1 MASTFTSSSFRSA
14 QPPRPTM
21 ASTTTLLLSLFSAI
35 LPFASPVAGQSFPY
49 VPTEILMPDP
59 TCVDGSVPCSASDL
73 AFVFRQTASGKV
85 EFRSLNFSASVD
97 ADDISLDRPAGS
109 TTLPFLDDE
118 PKSTA
123 FGAARTAN
131 GSLLVYAGD
140 CKTGVSDVWSFDYE
154 DGGDWYR
161 RGLKNGN
168 ERRAPY
174 FLGGTVAFS
183 SSLAPDM
190 DQPTLYTYGG
200 MCETPQSST
209 TNWQSNANYTK
220 TMLRVAPNDGDTY
233 TSYKMSVAS
242 SGGPRTPIAGFTLT
256 GLTPSMTNKSGT
268 VTQQMS
274 YVLLG
279 GHTKTAFIN
288 MSTVAVWNLPAETW
302 SYVNI
307 QAPDGGFP
315 KSDLAVK
322 DTSSQSKR
330 QSTADNVYSRSGH
343 TATLSED
350 GSSIIV
356 IGGWVGDVNTPA
368 EPQLAILEM
377 SEIYSGWQWKIPE
390 KQPDFSGIYGH
401 GAAVLPGN
409 MLMVYGGWETS
420 GSSSRIKRQA
430 SAGSLRFYNITS
442 GSWGSS
448 YTNPSSG
455 SSSNDENDAPT
466 DDDKGSSSKRVGL
479 GLGLGFGIAALIGII
494 IGALCWYKRRR
505 KHINNRDEAVRALS
519 QDPNY
524 YNHEYPEMAENDPW
538 GLDNSAWYG
547 RGDPYSAGERSLG
560 YESMRGARSGMPG
573 LHIPHKS
580 MPRPSR
586 GGYVPTG
593 PRPGSFPGPIHPIY
607 EDEEEEIYQ
616 NRGLYDHAAT
626 PTSDVHSDPFQ
637 TPVTGTGPN
646 GIPHPVCLTPGGGNR
661 ASATPSPENP
671 RHDPEVQDWVTEVDA
686 AEGLLARMNSRRSQH
701 QNTQNV
707 EGAEGHVARMNS
719 RRSQNQGS
727 FGHSQGRNSP
737 TRHNSNRS
745 AALRDDESRSGSN
758 LSDSARSA
766 AESIKA
772 KARQLNPMAPAL
784 LAAGAEHPKPGS
796 SSSDSYNTARSSFH
810 ALQAEGPSLLM
821 GDRGQ
826 QRYDDDEPSSP
837 SKSKP
842 RRGWLGSF
850 RRMFSGASTPTSSRE
865 DMSGVRRSFDQE
877 PVTGDYEPGLVGLRG
892 ELLRRKQGRQD
903 WEGLDPIPRGAM
915 MSGGAGPEPGTESDW
930 DIERAVEQ
938 RLVQVMFTVPRER
951 LRVVNG
957 NEEGSDREDEDLMRP
972 QAAELVDP
980 DDETDLSRG
989 DSIREKQ
996 REASYDHPALRTVE
1010 EPRRQEMDEMD
1021 NAMAEKQG
1029 LMQGEEEERLN
1040 EKQRYEE
1047 KQQLL
1052 DEKRAKEKRVAEE
1065 EALQVQ
1071 QMEEEPTKRKLSHQ
1085 PPPPEPPTST
1095 IQQPKPSHLQPHPL
1109 FQRQSPSGSPSPS
1122 PSPSPSFNRPSF
1134 QSQRQGRKDSNN
1146 STDDF
1151 LLPEFT
1157 PRDHRFSHSTN
1168 RSSGVVMEAQAVPIT
1183 RERARTR
1190 VLAMV
1195 DSFENLSRENS
1206 PSPTRFQ

>member
-1 MASTFTSSSFRSA
+1 MASTFIPGRSRSA
-14 QPPRPTM
+14 QPQP
-21 ASTTTLLLSLFSAI
+21 TTTTTTALLLFFATI
-35 LPFASPVAGQSFPY
+35 PFVSPVAAQSFPY
-49 VPTEILMPDP
+49 VPTDILMPDP

-73 AFVFRQTASGKV
+73 AFIFRQTASGKV
-85 EFRSLNFSASVD
+85 EFRSLNFSASVG
-97 ADDISLDRPAGS
+97 ADEPSLDRPAGS

-131 GSLLVYAGD
+131 GSVLVYAGD
-140 CKTGVSDVWSFDYE
+140 CKTGISDVWSYDYE
-154 DGGDWYR
+154 DGGEWYR

-168 ERRAPY
+168 DRRAPY

-183 SSLAPDM
+183 SSLAPEM

-200 MCETPQSST
+200 MCETPKSGGT
-209 TNWQSNANYTK
+209 TNWQSDANYTK
-220 TMLRVAPNDGDTY
+220 TMLRVAPNDGDAY

-256 GLTPSMTNKSGT
+256 GLTPSMTNKSGI

-307 QAPDGGFP
+307 QAPNGDLP
-315 KSDLAVK
+315 KSDLAIK
-322 DTSSQSKR
+322 DTSAQSKR
-330 QSTADNVYSRSGH
+330 SSATNAADNVYSRSGH

-390 KQPDFSGIYGH
+390 VQPDFTGIYGH

-420 GSSSRIKRQA
+420 SSSSRIKRQA
-430 SAGSLRFYNITS
+430 SSGSLRFYNITS
-442 GSWGSS
+442 GSWESS
-448 YTNPSSG
+448 YTNPSYA
-455 SSSNDENDAPT
+455 SSSAKENDAPT
-466 DDDKGSSSKRVGL
+466 ENDKGSNSKRLGL

-494 IGALCWYKRRR
+494 IAALCWYKKRRR
-505 KHINNRDEAVRALS
+505 HINNRDEAVRALS
-519 QDPNY
+519 QDPSY
-524 YNHEYPEMAENDPW
+524 YHSDFPEMTENDPW
-538 GLDNSAWYG
+538 GLNDTAWYG
-547 RGDPYSAGERSLG
+547 RGGPYPPGERSLG

-573 LHIPHKS
+573 LHIPHKPMS
-580 MPRPSR
+580 RPSR

-593 PRPGSFPGPIHPIY
+593 GSFPGPIHPIY
-607 EDEEEEIYQ
+607 EDEEEENYQ
-616 NRGLYDHAAT
+616 NRGLYDHVAT

-637 TPVTGTGPN
+637 TPVTATGQN
-646 GIPHPVCLTPGGGNR
+646 NVTHPICLTPGGGR
-661 ASATPSPENP
+661 ASATPSPENR

-686 AEGLLARMNSRRSQH
+686 AEGLLERMNSRRSQHKNAQSVDNAEGPARMNSRRSQ
-701 QNTQNV
+701 T
-707 EGAEGHVARMNS
+707 
-719 RRSQNQGS
+719 QGS
-727 FGHSQGRNSP
+727 FGRTSP
-737 TRHNSNRS
+737 TRHNSTRS

-758 LSDSARSA
+758 LSESARSA

-772 KARQLNPMAPAL
+772 KARQLNPLAPAFL
-784 LAAGAEHPKPGS
+784 VTGAEHPKPGS
-796 SSSDSYNTARSSFH
+796 SSSDSYNTAHSSFG

-821 GDRGQ
+821 GDRGHK
-826 QRYDDDEPSSP
+826 YDDDEPSSP

-842 RRGWLGSF
+842 RRGWLGSL
-850 RRMFSGASTPTSSRE
+850 RRVFSGASTPQSSHE

-877 PVTGDYEPGLVGLRG
+877 PVSGDYEPGLVGLRG
-892 ELLRRKQGRQD
+892 ELLRRKKGRQD
-903 WEGLDPIPRGAM
+903 WEGLGPIPRDAM
-915 MSGGAGPEPGTESDW
+915 MSGGSGPEPGTESDW

-957 NEEGSDREDEDLMRP
+957 NEEGSDREDDDLMKP

-980 DDETDLSRG
+980 DDEHDLSR
-989 DSIREKQ
+989 DESVQEKQ
-996 REASYDHPALRTVE
+996 MEAGYEHPALRSVD
-1010 EPRRQEMDEMD
+1010 EPQKQEGSS
-1021 NAMAEKQG
+1021 MAEKQQ
-1029 LMQGEEEERLN
+1029 LVHNEEERVN

-1052 DEKRAKEKRVAEE
+1052 DEKRAEEERLAEE
-1065 EALQVQ
+1065 EILQAQ
-1071 QMEEEPTKRKLSHQ
+1071 QQEEREPMKRQQHQ
-1085 PPPPEPPTST
+1085 PPPPEEEPSTST
-1095 IQQPKPSHLQPHPL
+1095 LQQPKPSHLQPRPL
-1109 FQRQSPSGSPSPS
+1109 FHHRTPSPAGSISPSPS
-1122 PSPSPSFNRPSF
+1122 PTPSPNRPSF
-1134 QSQRQGRKDSNN
+1134 HSRRHTRGDSNN
-1146 STDDF
+1146 SVGGF
-1151 LLPEFT
+1151 LLPELNT
-1157 PRDHRFSHSTN
+1157 LEPRFSHSTD
-1168 RSSGVVMEAQAVPIT
+1168 RSSGILMEAQAVPLT

-1206 PSPTRFQ
+1206 PSPTRFS